1 MNAASYDAVVI
12 GSGFGGA
19 CAAHALT
26 SAGQRTLL
34 LERGG
39 WPCRDERDWDQRS
52 ILIDKRYQGESP
64 LLIRQYDSRTFKPL
78 YPNETVGGMSV
89 FYGGASLR
97 LRESDFARW
106 PFGYAALEPYY
117 TRAEQL
123 LGVHGQAGQ
132 DPFEPPRSAPYP
144 FAPPALTPPAQR
156 IAQAARSL
164 GHRAFPIPLALNF
177 SDPARPRCILCNTC
191 DGFPCRIEAKND
203 LAITLLQQA
212 QAQGLRIL
220 AGAIAA
226 RLVRRQGRITSVE
239 GIDKTTRQPFSFAA
253 RLFVLA
259 GGAIHSPALLLRS
272 GLGSPLVGRCL
283 MRHCNGVV
291 AGIFPFATNPA
302 QVLHKQLC
310 LTDFYED
317 HRAQHCAATGII
329 QDIYTPAPQV
339 IRHFAPFG
347 LKRIAGLVAGHMQN
361 LLCIA
366 EDEPLPENQV
376 TLSVQRDI
384 FGVELVQVQHRYTRA
399 DYARRDYLA
408 ARARKVLRSAGALL
422 FKTYRVDSFSH
433 AVGSV
438 RFGTSPETSALD
450 PHCRLWETENLFVV
464 DGSFMPTSGGVNPSL
479 TIAANALRVGE
490 YLTKN
495 FDRIG

>member
-1 MNAASYDAVVI
+1 MNSASYDAVVI

-19 CAAHALT
+19 CAAHTL
-26 SAGQRTLL
+26 SAAGLRTLL

-39 WPCRDERDWDQRS
+39 WPRRDDQDWNQRA
-52 ILIDKRYQGESP
+52 ILVDKCYQSASP
-64 LLIRQYDSRTFKPL
+64 LLIRQYGSPTFKPL
-78 YPNETVGGMSV
+78 HANETVGGMSV

-97 LRESDFARW
+97 LREQDFARW
-106 PFGYAALEPYY
+106 PLSYAELEPYY

-123 LGVHGQAGQ
+123 LGVHGQAGA

-144 FAPPALTPPAQR
+144 QAPPELTPPAQR
-156 IAQAARSL
+156 ICDAARSL
-164 GHRAFPIPLALNF
+164 GHRPFPIPLALNF
-177 SDPARPRCILCNTC
+177 TDPARPRCILCNTC
-191 DGFPCRIEAKND
+191 DGFPCKLEAKND
-203 LAITLLQQA
+203 LAATLLQAA
-212 QAQGLRIL
+212 QARGLEIA

-226 RLVRRQGRITSVE
+226 RLVCSGRRITAGE
-239 GIDKTTRQPFSFAA
+239 GVDKVSQQPFSFSA

-272 GLGSPLVGRCL
+272 GLGGPLVGRCL

-291 AGIFPFATNPA
+291 AGVFPFATNPE
-302 QVLHKQLC
+302 QVFHKQMC

-317 HRAQHCAATGII
+317 HRAAQGTATGII

-347 LKRIAGLVAGHMQN
+347 LKHLAGLVAGHMQN

-376 TLSVQRDI
+376 TLSAQRDVL
-384 FGVELVQVQHRYTRA
+384 GMELVQVQHRYTPA
-399 DYARRDYLA
+399 DYTRRDYLA
-408 ARARKVLRSAGALL
+408 ARARKVLRAAGALL
-422 FKTYRVDSFSH
+422 FKTYQIDSFSH

-450 PHCRLWETENLFVV
+450 PHCRHWETANLFVV
-464 DGSFMPTSGGVNPSL
+464 DGSFMPSSGGVNPSL

-490 YLTKN
+490 YLTGN
-495 FDRIG
+495 FNRI